1 MEGLLCPFWVCAFVV
16 SEFGDDSLIN
26 AFRTCQLKRMEGDF
40 MALFGA
46 FWWTLQGSCSKGLRL
61 GLRFI
66 SCSDCSPI
74 IGKCSL
80 GYLHVYLSECRIFTK
95 YLKVAKHLSL
105 FSYISRLEVNWKK
118 KKIEIIS

>member
-80 GYLHVYLSECRIFTK
+80 GYLHVYLSECIF
-95 YLKVAKHLSL
+95 L
-105 FSYISRLEVNWKK
+105 FSEAFFICFFW
-118 KKIEIIS
+118 IEDVYGSNFVIM